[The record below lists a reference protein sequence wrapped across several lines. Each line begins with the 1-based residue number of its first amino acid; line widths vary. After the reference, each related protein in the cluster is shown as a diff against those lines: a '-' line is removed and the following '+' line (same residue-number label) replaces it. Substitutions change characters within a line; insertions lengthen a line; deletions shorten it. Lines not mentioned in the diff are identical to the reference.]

1 MCAGFQRVG
10 TFLYRSTFSRDGN
23 SDSREIKQNNPLNL
37 PFSKISPRVEQTHHS
52 QTTGQSH
59 NSHLLLC
66 FLVV

>member
-1 MCAGFQRVG
+1 MCVAFQRPG
-10 TFLYRSTFSRDGN
+10 TFLYRSAFSGDGS

-37 PFSKISPRVEQTHHS
+37 PFSNISPWVEQTHHS

-66 FLVV
+66 SSVI